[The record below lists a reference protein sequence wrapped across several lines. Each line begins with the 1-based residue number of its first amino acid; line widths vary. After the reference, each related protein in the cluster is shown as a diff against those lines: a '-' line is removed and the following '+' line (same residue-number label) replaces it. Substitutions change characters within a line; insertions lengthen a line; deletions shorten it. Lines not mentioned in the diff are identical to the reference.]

1 MIRARKIELSNI
13 KNVYLGSIE
22 FRDSDFGSCIAGIY
36 GQNGSGKTAV
46 VDAFSCLKLLM
57 CGRSLPAGAE
67 GLAKNAPLL
76 PMTSAIQE
84 KILRSLRRF
93 AGVLSEIWQDRK
105 PALS

>member
-1 MIRARKIELSNI
+1 VIRARKIELSNI
-13 KNVYLGSIE
+13 KNVHLGSIE

-67 GLAKNAPLL
+67 GLAKTHPYCL
-76 PMTSAIQE
+76 
-84 KILRSLRRF
+84 
-93 AGVLSEIWQDRK
+93 
-105 PALS
+105 